1 MRIKTCVGL
10 LLPVVM
16 TCTGAD
22 IVRNGKPCADIVIAE
37 NAGAETLSAA
47 ESLREHLRL
56 ISGATLKIVPP
67 AKAKAS
73 TLVCVGESSCT
84 RKAGY
89 RMPKFN
95 SSGYDIWVKGNC
107 IVLAGPVFAPAGRGT
122 SLEQGIHP
130 HSAVKIPVSPS
141 PAGDNGVMHA
151 VSAFL
156 EHLGVRFYA
165 PGKEGTILPRL
176 SDIRVGDFRET
187 RTAAFARREYRGVAD
202 PETKMW
208 FLHLKCG
215 SSVQRTGVLPVA
227 EVARA
232 WGKRHPDRIARS
244 KTGDVLLTDDGC
256 PFPKFADPDLIRACA
271 ARAGEIFDA
280 DPGLGKLVITLPS
293 LRGDADASELAA
305 VRRPG
310 VYPQDDFANLTA
322 AFAEK
327 IAEAVEKKH
336 PGKKILWQGLPRKA
350 LPEPADFPTALSAV
364 PAATAAADYTSV
376 KSRTNYATR
385 LKKLAD
391 VFKAKEMEQREWW
404 DEYASPDTVRQG
416 WFFMHA
422 LQEVRKL
429 QKPLLAGF
437 LMDAGSDPA
446 TGKLAEAPLTCFMHY
461 LNSKLLW
468 DPDLDVDA
476 LTDEYCRLWFGPA
489 AGEMKSFMTLWEN
502 ISNRPMTRSIS
513 RMTGQLTP
521 DDIPMQFELLDKAEK
536 AAPEGSVFRRR
547 VRAVRKSLA
556 GLDGIFEKR
565 TPAGKELRGS
575 ILPLTA
581 ECDGKPEKYAQ
592 WVSLSPAG
600 ATETRAAVAFTE
612 DRRRMFVFLRCGE
625 PEMKKLKTKK
635 SKDDSPEV
643 LSGDRVRI
651 DFITNEKGVYTLCAD
666 VTGAFWDGCSDA
678 DELGQSGCSSG
689 WDQEKS
695 RVVVKRF
702 PDRWEMEI
710 SVDVLRCGKSPG
722 FYPPWGLNITRTRT
736 VSGREETFS
745 LARNAAGEP
754 RKWRRLTL
762 PMTDASGRPME
773 RNNTVP
779 VLLRG
784 CVPESVYT
792 VRRASEKV
800 DLAAPWNGACWKNVP
815 EMRLAWEN
823 ISFGRSSGFRPDAR
837 AKIQYDDDFIYVL
850 YQVKDCC
857 VRGDFKHDQDMVC
870 LDSCME
876 FFVKPDPA
884 GPYYNFE
891 CNCIGTLLLYE
902 IQVNGENKIMSP
914 MPLDELK
921 KVGRFST
928 LPRDMKGELPGPVTW
943 RMGLKIPVEMFVRRT
958 GIPAK
963 LKGQVWGANVYKCAD
978 WTSLPCWLSW
988 KKNWTF
994 HNPEGF
1000 GRLIF
1005 E

>member
-1 MRIKTCVGL
+1 MRIQTCVGL

-16 TCTGAD
+16 TCAGAD
-22 IVRNGKPCADIVIAE
+22 IVKNGKPCADIVIAE
-37 NAGAETLSAA
+37 NAGAETLTAA
-47 ESLREHLRL
+47 KDLQEHLRL
-56 ISGATLKIVPP
+56 ISGATLEIVPP
-67 AKAKAS
+67 SKAKAA
-73 TLVCVGESSCT
+73 TLVCVGESACS

-89 RMPKFN
+89 RSPKFS
-95 SSGYDIWVKGNC
+95 SSGYDIWVRGNC
-107 IVLAGPVFAPAGRGT
+107 IVLTGPVFAPAGKRT
-122 SLEQGIHP
+122 APEQGIHP
-130 HSAVKIPVSPS
+130 HTAVKLPAADAPS
-141 PAGDNGVMHA
+141 GDNGVMHA

-176 SDIRVGDFRET
+176 ADIRVGDFRET
-187 RTAAFARREYRGVAD
+187 RRAAFARREYQGVGD
-202 PETKMW
+202 PETQAW
-208 FLHLKCG
+208 FAHLKCG
-215 SSVQRTGVLPVA
+215 SSTKRIGVLPVA
-227 EVARA
+227 DVIRVWE
-232 WGKRHPDRIARS
+232 KQHPDRIARGE
-244 KTGDVLLTDDGC
+244 TGNVLLTDDGC
-256 PFPKFADPDLIRACA
+256 AFPKFTDPDLIRACA

-280 DPGLGKLVITLPS
+280 DPSLEKLVIALPA
-293 LRGDADASELAA
+293 LRGVADASELAA

-310 VYPQDDFANLTA
+310 IYPQDGFANLSA
-322 AFAEK
+322 SFAEK
-327 IAEAVEKKH
+327 IAKAVAKKH

-350 LPEPADFPTALSAV
+350 VPNPADFPASLSAV
-364 PAATAAADYTSV
+364 PAANAAADYASV
-376 KSRTNYATR
+376 KSRTNYGNR
-385 LKKLAD
+385 LTKLAD

-404 DEYASPDTVRQG
+404 NEYALPGTVRQG
-416 WFFMHA
+416 WFFMHG

-429 QKPLLAGF
+429 QKSLLAGF
-437 LMDAGSDPA
+437 LMDACADPA
-446 TGKLAEAPLTCFMHY
+446 TGKLAEAPLTHFMHY
-461 LNSKLLW
+461 LNAKLLW
-468 DPDLDVDA
+468 DPELDADA

-489 AGEMKSFMTLWEN
+489 AGEMKSFMTLWES
-502 ISNRPMTRSIS
+502 IANRPMSRSIS
-513 RMTGQLTP
+513 LAAGQLAP
-521 DDIPMQFELLDKAEK
+521 NDIPMQFELLDKAEK
-536 AAPEGSVFRRR
+536 AAPEKSVYRDR

-556 GLDGIFEKR
+556 NLDGIFEKR
-565 TPAGKELRGS
+565 TPAGKMLTGN
-575 ILPLTA
+575 ILPMAA

-592 WVSLSPAG
+592 WVSLSSAG
-600 ATETRAAVAFTE
+600 PTETRAAVAFTE

-635 SKDDSPEV
+635 TKDDSAEV
-643 LSGDRVRI
+643 LLGDRVRI

-678 DELGQSGCSSG
+678 DEVGQSGCGSG

-702 PDRWEMEI
+702 SDRWEMEI

-736 VSGREETFS
+736 VSGREETFA
-745 LARNAAGEP
+745 LAKNAEKEP

-779 VLLRG
+779 VLLPG
-784 CVPESVYT
+784 GVPESVYT
-792 VRRASEKV
+792 VRRAPGKV
-800 DLAAPWNGACWKNVP
+800 DLAAPWDGGCWKDVP
-815 EMRLAWEN
+815 EMRLVWEGV
-823 ISFGRSSGFRPDAR
+823 SFGRSSGFRPDAR
-837 AKIQYDDDFIYVL
+837 AKIQYDYDFIYVL
-850 YQVKDCC
+850 YQVKDRC

-876 FFVKPDPA
+876 FFVQPDPA

-902 IQVNGENKIMSP
+902 IHVKGEEKQMSP
-914 MPLDELK
+914 MPPEELK
-921 KVGRFST
+921 KVVRFST
-928 LPRDMKGELPGPVTW
+928 LPRDLAGEIAGPVTW
-943 RMGLKIPVEMFVRRT
+943 RLGLKIPVEMFVRRT
-958 GIPAK
+958 GVPAK
-963 LKGQVWGANVYKCAD
+963 LAGQVWGANVYKCAD

-1000 GRLIF
+1000 GAFIF